1 MALPA
6 RPPRL
11 KEGWLPALTI
21 GIPVF
26 VGRMYDFSLNW
37 DYEQAAV
44 DAAMAQTDGMLA
56 LVPSFEDD
64 AGIFE
69 RIEAGCAIAVAAKI
83 VGRNLAER
91 SVRVRP
97 AVRLRV
103 HDVDVPPD
111 LPSVSAEVRDSGVRE
126 QALVDQIQEVRHAVC
141 RSMTSGGHDAPAD
154 IWTLPPDDMFDLV
167 ATLLFE
173 GSDRARQM
181 FDASLPE
188 RVRIV
193 FKALDEIERSDAR
206 RAATEPSQLAA
217 TDKSL
222 SQPPEKES
230 EFVGRVR
237 RAKLPPEV
245 ERAVLSRVAACRGNR
260 EEALR
265 DLAYI
270 ESVPIGILARPRRG
284 PAAVRRALV
293 RELGAVDPVGQWLLD
308 RLPYLRGPGA
318 HSKSRVGRPL
328 LLVGESGVGK
338 TRRAE
343 ALARAAGLPSFTIP
357 AGGMSDALSIRGLRS
372 AYTRSQP
379 GMIVSALIETQVVN
393 LVLVLDEVDKT
404 RGGAH
409 GSPADA
415 LLHLLE
421 PDSGRAWRDD
431 FLEFPLDLSG
441 MVVIAT
447 ANDLD
452 LVPRTLRDRFDVLRV
467 PPYTVAQ
474 KRHIL
479 SKIAIPQLRAEL
491 GLHGSGLR
499 LAAGVIDA
507 LVERHSADVGVRALL
522 GDARTL
528 LMRAIQDQTRRTL
541 SRVDVDQI
549 LGPVE
554 MVQADQCVICG
565 HEVLD
570 DSDLRRL
577 VSNQLPIEG
586 IATPVPVAVHTH
598 CLSRPTA
605 FFMANAHQI
614 RARIAAEQVVWQWMT
629 TGLDEPGDDRPR
641 EFARR

>member
-1 MALPA
+1 
-6 RPPRL
+6 
-11 KEGWLPALTI
+11 
-21 GIPVF
+21 
-26 VGRMYDFSLNW
+26 
-37 DYEQAAV
+37 
-44 DAAMAQTDGMLA
+44 
-56 LVPSFEDD
+56 
-64 AGIFE
+64 
-69 RIEAGCAIAVAAKI
+69 
-83 VGRNLAER
+83 
-91 SVRVRP
+91 
-97 AVRLRV
+97 
-103 HDVDVPPD
+103 
-111 LPSVSAEVRDSGVRE
+111 
-126 QALVDQIQEVRHAVC
+126 
-141 RSMTSGGHDAPAD
+141 
-154 IWTLPPDDMFDLV
+154 
-167 ATLLFE
+167 
-173 GSDRARQM
+173 
-181 FDASLPE
+181 
-188 RVRIV
+188 
-193 FKALDEIERSDAR
+193 
-206 RAATEPSQLAA
+206 
-217 TDKSL
+217 
-222 SQPPEKES
+222 
-230 EFVGRVR
+230 
-237 RAKLPPEV
+237 
-245 ERAVLSRVAACRGNR
+245 
-260 EEALR
+260 
-265 DLAYI
+265 
-270 ESVPIGILARPRRG
+270 
-284 PAAVRRALV
+284 
-293 RELGAVDPVGQWLLD
+293 
-308 RLPYLRGPGA
+308 
-318 HSKSRVGRPL
+318 
-328 LLVGESGVGK
+328 
-338 TRRAE
+338 
-343 ALARAAGLPSFTIP
+343 
-357 AGGMSDALSIRGLRS
+357 
-372 AYTRSQP
+372 
-379 GMIVSALIETQVVN
+379 MIVSALIETQVVN

-447 ANDLD
+447 ANDLH